1 MPYGVVVDLLGRIL
15 MPGMLEKIKQFSRSP
30 QGRRAAEQ
38 VRRAS
43 ADPRRREQ
51 ARQLLGKLRGRSR

>member
-1 MPYGVVVDLLGRIL
+1 

-30 QGRRAAEQ
+30 QGRRTIEQ

-43 ADPRRREQ
+43 ADPRRRAQ
-51 ARQLLGKLRGRSR
+51 ARRLFGRLRGRR